1 MTKNR
6 CRVLICLFVGAA
18 VLVGGFFL
26 VRWWLRPEIWINISH
41 VGSFVL
47 TNDRGETLVKS
58 HGEFSGTMEIL
69 DFQGGFGVY
78 RYRVSDS
85 DFFAFQPKSDNMT
98 FSVEW
103 GDDFTFFAF
112 EKAAKVTIS
121 RSSVFAEGN
130 LTNYMVSAFTEA
142 DSTMRY
148 ILRGNA
154 AEWVR
159 LERSA
164 SEASAESS
172 SAYTFALRDLYATE
186 ALAQHDSPDG
196 AAFTLENVSEN

>member
-1 MTKNR
+1 MKKR
-6 CRVLICLFVGAA
+6 RYLIPICLFVGVAL
-18 VLVGGFFL
+18 LVGGFFL

-47 TNDRGETLVKS
+47 TNDRGETLVKN

-69 DFQGGFGVY
+69 DFQGGFGVD

-85 DFFAFQPKSDNMT
+85 DFFTFQPNSNDMS
-98 FSVEW
+98 FGVEW
-103 GDDFTFFAF
+103 GDDFTLFSF
-112 EKAAKVTIS
+112 EKAEKVTIS

-130 LTNYMVSAFTEA
+130 LSYYRVSAFTEA
-142 DSTMRY
+142 DSTLRY
-148 ILRGNA
+148 ILKGDT

-159 LERSA
+159 LERSER
-164 SEASAESS
+164 EATAESS
-172 SAYTFALRDLYATE
+172 SAYSFVLRDLYATE

-196 AAFTLENVSEN
+196 AAFTLYNSTE

>member
-1 MTKNR
+1 MTKKR
-6 CRVLICLFVGAA
+6 CRVLICLFVGVAL
-18 VLVGGFFL
+18 LVSGFFL

-47 TNDRGETLVKS
+47 TNDRGETLVKN

-69 DFQGGFGVY
+69 DFQGGMGVDL
-78 RYRVSDS
+78 YRVSDS
-85 DFFAFQPKSDNMT
+85 DFFTFQPKSDNMT

-130 LTNYMVSAFTEA
+130 LTNYLVSAFTEA
-142 DSTMRY
+142 DSTVRY
-148 ILRGNA
+148 YLRGDT

-159 LERSA
+159 LERSER
-164 SEASAESS
+164 EATAESS
-172 SAYTFALRDLYATE
+172 SAYAFVLRDQYSTE

-196 AAFTLENVSEN
+196 AAFTLYNSTE

>member
-196 AAFTLENVSEN
+196 AAFTLYNSTE

>member
-1 MTKNR
+1 MKNR
-6 CRVLICLFVGAA
+6 RYLILICLFVGAA
-18 VLVGGFFL
+18 LLVGGFLL
-26 VRWWLRPEIWINISH
+26 VRWWLRPEVWVNVSH

-47 TNDRGETLVKS
+47 TNDRGETLVKN

-69 DFQGGFGVY
+69 DFQGGFGVD

-85 DFFAFQPKSDNMT
+85 GSFTFQPNSDNMD
-98 FSVEW
+98 FGVEW
-103 GDDFTFFAF
+103 GDDFTLFSF
-112 EKAAKVTIS
+112 EKAEKVTIS

-130 LTNYMVSAFTEA
+130 LSYYRVSAFTEA

-154 AEWVR
+154 ADWVR
-159 LERSA
+159 LERSER
-164 SEASAESS
+164 EATAESS
-172 SAYTFALRDLYATE
+172 SAYTFSLRDLYATE

-196 AAFTLENVSEN
+196 AAFTLKNVSEN

>member
-1 MTKNR
+1 MTKKR
-6 CRVLICLFVGAA
+6 CRILICLFVGAA

-69 DFQGGFGVY
+69 DFQGGFGVD

-85 DFFAFQPKSDNMT
+85 DFFTFQPNSNDMS
-98 FSVEW
+98 FGVEW
-103 GDDFTFFAF
+103 GDDFTLFSF
-112 EKAAKVTIS
+112 EKAEKVTIS

-130 LTNYMVSAFTEA
+130 LSYYRVSAFTEA
-142 DSTMRY
+142 DSTVRY
-148 ILRGNA
+148 YLRGDT

-159 LERSA
+159 LERSER
-164 SEASAESS
+164 EATAESS